1 MKDSPSLLSA
11 LVAAVVLASAP
22 AAAQEGKPVELR
34 HTSGAPPKTV
44 WAMQAERAARNVDE
58 ESRGALKIEV
68 FLNSQLGS
76 ETDTVQQVARG
87 RIDMGSFSM
96 NAVAL
101 LVPELSL
108 IALPFYFRS
117 PAELDC
123 VLDTAMS
130 QPVAELLAA
139 KGIHFMSW
147 NETGMIDLIGKK
159 AFVLPAD
166 INGVKAGTYGTK
178 VYTTFWSA
186 LGANPTQLNAV
197 EASSGFQTGLVDVYA
212 TVATFYVA
220 SGLGKIAPVLT
231 RLDVAPLPI
240 ASLMNKAVHDRLTP
254 DQQQAFKRASAR
266 APAEQLR
273 KEVRDFETTMR
284 SLHERNGGQVVK
296 VSPEQREAWRR
307 VVEPLYPR
315 MAQEAGPGG
324 PKFFEQMEAG
334 RRACQKRG

>member
-1 MKDSPSLLSA
+1 MPNKPMIC
-11 LVAAVVLASAP
+11 AAM
-22 AAAQEGKPVELR
+22 AAALLAAAPVSAQETKPLELR

-44 WAMQAERAARNVDE
+44 WAMQAERAAKNIDE
-58 ESRGALKIEV
+58 ESRGTLKIEV
-68 FLNSQLGS
+68 FLNSQLGA

-101 LVPELSL
+101 MVPELSL
-108 IALPFYFRS
+108 IAMPFYFRS

-123 VLDTAMS
+123 VLDTALTR
-130 QPVAELLAA
+130 PVAELLSAR
-139 KGIHFMSW
+139 GIHFLSW
-147 NETGMIDLIGKK
+147 NETGMLDLIGKK
-159 AFVLPAD
+159 PFLLPAD

-186 LGANPTQLNAV
+186 LGANPTQMNAV
-197 EASSGFQTGLVDVYA
+197 ETSSGFQTGLVDVYA
-212 TVATFYVA
+212 TVAAFYVP
-220 SGLGKIAPVLT
+220 SGLGKVAPVLT

-240 ASLMNKAVHDRLTP
+240 ASRINKGVYDRLTP
-254 DQQQAFKRASAR
+254 DQQRALERASAR
-266 APAEQLR
+266 APAAQTR
-273 KEVRDFETTMR
+273 KEVREFEATMR

-296 VSPEQREAWRR
+296 ASPEQREAWRR

-315 MAQEAGPGG
+315 MAQDAGPGG

-334 RRACQKRG
+334 RKACEKRG

>member
-1 MKDSPSLLSA
+1 MQHKPILSA
-11 LVAAVVLASAP
+11 AMAAVVLAVAP
-22 AAAQEGKPVELR
+22 ASAQESKPVDLR
-34 HTSGAPPKTV
+34 YASGAPAKTV
-44 WAMQAERAARNVDE
+44 WAMQVERYAKNVDD
-58 ESRGALKIEV
+58 ESRGTLRIEI
-68 FLNSQLGS
+68 FPNSQLGA

-87 RIDMGSFSM
+87 RIDMGGFSM

-108 IALPFYFRS
+108 IAMPFYFRS

-123 VLDTAMS
+123 VLDTALT
-130 QPVAELLAA
+130 QPVAELLSAR
-139 KGIHFMSW
+139 GLHFLSW
-147 NETGMIDLIGKK
+147 NETGMLDLIGKK
-159 AFVLPAD
+159 AFLLPAD
-166 INGVKAGTYGTK
+166 VSGVKAGTYGTR
-178 VYTTFWSA
+178 VYTTFWSS
-186 LGANPTQLNAV
+186 LGANPTQMNPV
-197 EASSGFQTGLVDVYA
+197 ETSSGFQTGLVDVYA

-240 ASLMNKAVHDRLTP
+240 ASLMNRTVHDKLTP
-254 DQQQAFKRASAR
+254 EQQQAIKRARAR
-266 APAEQLR
+266 APSDQLR
-273 KEVRDFETTMR
+273 KEVRDFEATMR
-284 SLHERNGGQVVK
+284 SQHERNGGQVVK

-334 RRACQKRG
+334 RKACQKRG